1 MTKYLCNAHRTCTPT
16 SVAARASLRVWMLC
30 ACFLLS
36 LCACFLLS
44 LMLAKKAGQRLLLML
59 AYAR

>member
-30 ACFLLS
+30 G
-36 LCACFLLS
+36 CFLLS